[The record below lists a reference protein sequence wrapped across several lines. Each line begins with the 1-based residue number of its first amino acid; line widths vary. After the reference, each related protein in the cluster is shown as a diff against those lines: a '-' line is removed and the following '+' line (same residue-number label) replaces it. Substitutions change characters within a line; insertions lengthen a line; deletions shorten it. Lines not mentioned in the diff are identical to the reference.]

1 MVYHKRFRQR
11 FLPGILFPLLLGAAC
26 TNDNVEPGTTPYQN
40 TEPQYVLANVERAF
54 NAGDLVLLEA
64 CLADDFAFYF
74 DPGDVGKTV
83 NGYEIPGRWTREE
96 FRLVIANLV
105 ERTFSRSLHCGWRSV
120 GRPDPGRNTY
130 FVAKVLLR
138 LVVQENEHHEWALDQ
153 ASCNYEFAST
163 AGRWHLRRW
172 EDVTRCSGC
181 IVEKSLGEVL
191 AEYHP

>member
-1 MVYHKRFRQR
+1 MNYKRYYRYF
-11 FLPGILFPLLLGAAC
+11 ILGVPLPLLLGAAC
-26 TNDNVEPGTTPYQN
+26 TGGDVEPGTTPYQN

-54 NAGDLVLLEA
+54 NAGDLVRLEA

-96 FRLVIANLV
+96 FRRVAANLI
-105 ERTFSRSLHCGWRSV
+105 EKTFSRSLHAGWRSL

-130 FVAKVLLR
+130 FVAKVVLR
-138 LVVQENEHHEWALDQ
+138 LVLRENEHHELALDQ
-153 ASCNYEFAST
+153 ARCNYEFVST
-163 AGRWHLRRW
+163 AGRWRLRRW